1 MTADSQTMPETSKE
15 RALQTNLNFPRR
27 SNLIQL
33 FPIALAAAVSA
44 CSGGETQ
51 LRPDDP
57 GQPSGGSSGRNA
69 VGGSAGDIGEEGGAP
84 SNSGGIQGTGAVSV
98 NPGMGGRGGSAGGS
112 GGKSCGT
119 TELKAEP
126 PIANVLL
133 VIDKSSSMENQGGF
147 AKSKWLTL
155 KEALADALDA
165 TRSRVSY
172 GLDFY
177 PFSQEPGSV
186 PDTCE
191 TPESGGPLVPIAG
204 GQDSVE
210 EILDSLAAHEPAGGT
225 PTAAALAR
233 AGEYFASGDGA
244 ALEGEKYVLL
254 ATDGGPNC
262 NPDLTCDASS
272 CTINMEG
279 LDCAGNCCDP
289 AKDPSGPTSCLDES
303 GTLEAVTALADAGVK
318 TFVVGI
324 PGSQFYAET
333 LDRVAVAG
341 LVPNGTGDSKYYR
354 VSADGDAEGLTDVLT
369 RITTSV
375 ITTCRLQLASD
386 PPALDRINVEIDG
399 APVAQSGDDG
409 WEIDEATSPPTLVL
423 RGETCRLMETE
434 GAGSIT
440 VTFGCP
446 TVITIF

>member
-1 MTADSQTMPETSKE
+1 MTADSHPKLETSGNH
-15 RALQTNLNFPRR
+15 AVQTNLHLLGR
-27 SNLIQL
+27 SSFSRLL
-33 FPIALAAAVSA
+33 PVALAAGISA
-44 CSGGETQ
+44 CSGGESG
-51 LRPDDP
+51 PEP
-57 GQPSGGSSGRNA
+57 AVGGSSGSNA
-69 VGGSAGDIGEEGGAP
+69 IGGSAGNVGEDGGAP
-84 SNSGGIQGTGAVSV
+84 TSSGGTQGTGAVSIG
-98 NPGMGGRGGSAGGS
+98 NSGMGGRGGSAGGS

-126 PIANVLL
+126 PVANVLL

-147 AKSKWLTL
+147 TKSKWLTL

-177 PFSQEPGSV
+177 PFSQEPASV

-204 GQDSVE
+204 GLDSVE
-210 EILDSLAAHEPAGGT
+210 EILVSLAAHEPAGGT

-233 AGEYFASGDGA
+233 AGAYFASGDGA
-244 ALEGEKYVLL
+244 ALDGEKYVLL

-279 LDCAGNCCDP
+279 LDCGGNCCDP
-289 AKDPSGPTSCLDES
+289 AKDPNGPTSCLDED
-303 GTLEAVTALADAGVK
+303 GTVEAVTALADAGVK

-324 PGSQFYAET
+324 PGSQFYADT
-333 LDRVAVAG
+333 LDRVALAG
-341 LVPNGTGDSKYYR
+341 LVPNDTGDSKYYR
-354 VSADGDAEGLTDVLT
+354 VSADGDAEGLTEVLT
-369 RITTSV
+369 KITTSV

-386 PPALDRINVEIDG
+386 PPALDRINVEIDDT
-399 APVAQSGDDG
+399 PVPQRGDDG
-409 WEIDEATSPPTLVL
+409 WEIDETTSPPTLVL
-423 RGETCRLMETE
+423 RGETCRLLETE
-434 GAGSIT
+434 GAGSIR

>member
-1 MTADSQTMPETSKE
+1 MTAGSHTKPMPNGEHAVQTKIQ
-15 RALQTNLNFPRR
+15 LPRR
-27 SNLIQL
+27 SSLIRL
-33 FPIALAAAVSA
+33 FSLALAAGASA
-44 CSGGETQ
+44 CSGGESQ
-51 LRPDDP
+51 LVRPDDP
-57 GQPSGGSSGRNA
+57 ERPSGGSSGSNTA
-69 VGGSAGDIGEEGGAP
+69 GGSAGDVGEDGGAP
-84 SNSGGIQGTGAVSV
+84 SATAGAQGTGAISV
-98 NPGMGGRGGSAGGS
+98 NTGGGGSAAGGS

-126 PIANVLL
+126 PVANVLL
-133 VIDKSSSMENQGGF
+133 VIDKSSSMENEGGF
-147 AKSKWLTL
+147 TKSKWLTL
-155 KEALADALDA
+155 KEALVEALDA

-177 PFSQEPGSV
+177 PFSQDPGSV

-191 TPESGGPLVPIAG
+191 TPESGGPLVPIAA

-210 EILDSLAAHEPAGGT
+210 EIFVSLDAHEPAGGT

-233 AGEYFASGDGA
+233 AGAYFASGDGA
-244 ALEGEKYVLL
+244 ELEGEKYVLL

-289 AKDPSGPTSCLDES
+289 AKDPSGPTSCLDED

-324 PGSQFYAET
+324 PGSQFYADT
-333 LDRVAVAG
+333 LDRVALAG
-341 LVPNGTGDSKYYR
+341 LVPNDTGDSKYYR

-399 APVAQSGDDG
+399 APVPQSGDDG

>member
-1 MTADSQTMPETSKE
+1 MTADSHAKLETSGKH
-15 RALQTNLNFPRR
+15 AVQTNLPLLKR
-27 SNLIQL
+27 SSLSRL
-33 FPIALAAAVSA
+33 LPVALAAGISA
-44 CSGGETQ
+44 CSGGES
-51 LRPDDP
+51 DP
-57 GQPSGGSSGRNA
+57 QTPVGGSSGSDA
-69 VGGSAGDIGEEGGAP
+69 VGGSAGNVGEDGGAP
-84 SNSGGIQGTGAVSV
+84 TSSGGTQGTGAVSIG
-98 NPGMGGRGGSAGGS
+98 NSGMGGRGGSAGGS

-126 PIANVLL
+126 PVANVLL

-147 AKSKWLTL
+147 TKSKWLTL

-177 PFSQEPGSV
+177 PFSQEPASV

-191 TPESGGPLVPIAG
+191 TPETGGPLVPIAG

-210 EILDSLAAHEPAGGT
+210 EILVSLAAHEPAGGT

-233 AGEYFASGDGA
+233 AGAYFASGDGA
-244 ALEGEKYVLL
+244 ALDGEKYVLL

-289 AKDPSGPTSCLDES
+289 AKDPNGPTSCLDED
-303 GTLEAVTALADAGVK
+303 GTLEAVTALANAGVK

-324 PGSQFYAET
+324 PGSQFYADT
-333 LDRVAVAG
+333 LDRVALAG
-341 LVPNGTGDSKYYR
+341 LVPNDTGDSKYYR
-354 VSADGDAEGLTDVLT
+354 VSADGDAEGLTEVLT
-369 RITTSV
+369 KITTSV

-386 PPALDRINVEIDG
+386 PPALDRINVEIDD
-399 APVAQSGDDG
+399 APVPQRGDDG
-409 WEIDEATSPPTLVL
+409 WEIDETTSPPTLVL
-423 RGETCRLMETE
+423 RGETCRLLETE
-434 GAGSIT
+434 GAGSIR